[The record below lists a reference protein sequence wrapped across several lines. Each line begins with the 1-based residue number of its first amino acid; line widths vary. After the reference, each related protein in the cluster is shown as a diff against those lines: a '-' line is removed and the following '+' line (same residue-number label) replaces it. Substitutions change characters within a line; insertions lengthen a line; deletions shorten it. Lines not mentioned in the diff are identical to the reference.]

1 MRFTALVTFVAVAA
15 LSALAIPVEEAST
28 DHVSRYDGV
37 KVLRVPTGADIK
49 PIEALIES
57 LDLERWTT
65 NPTANSHVD
74 VEVPQ
79 DKLDEFVQAANVISA
94 TANIKQ
100 PIITMHEDL
109 GKSIREESAVSP
121 EAKSANKL
129 GTT

>member
-1 MRFTALVTFVAVAA
+1 MRFATLLTFVAAAA
-15 LSALAIPVEEAST
+15 LSVLAVPVEEAAA
-28 DHVSRYDGV
+28 DHVSKYDGV
-37 KVLRVPTGADIK
+37 KVLRVPTGADVK

-65 NPTANSHVD
+65 TPTANSHVD

-79 DKLDEFVQAANVISA
+79 DKHDEFVAAANAISA

-100 PIITMHEDL
+100 PIVTMHEDL
-109 GKSIREESAVSP
+109 GKSIRDESAPSP

-129 GTT
+129 GKT